1 MTKKQN
7 YLKALRNC
15 DSGWILAS
23 ATNPNKYMTKT
34 QVLLHFLILKERGF
48 LNAI

>member
-7 YLKALRNC
+7 YLKTLRNY
-15 DSGWILAS
+15 DSDWILAS
-23 ATNPNKYMTKT
+23 ARNPSAYMTKT